1 MGRTAQESRL
11 AFQSHS
17 KGSGIAELE
26 GPQPRRR
33 RLGLRTTRASVQST
47 ADVPRRS
54 RAMKLTP
61 REIDH
66 LLLHQCGF
74 LAQKRL
80 ARGLKLNHAEAT
92 ALIATVVLELIR
104 DGKTCSELMD
114 LGRKLLGK
122 NQVASRSACVLV
134 LWGAG
139 ASCCTCGYWGSQSCT
154 MQGGY

>member
-1 MGRTAQESRL
+1 
-11 AFQSHS
+11 
-17 KGSGIAELE
+17 
-26 GPQPRRR
+26 
-33 RLGLRTTRASVQST
+33 
-47 ADVPRRS
+47 
-54 RAMKLTP
+54 MKLTP

-139 ASCCTCGYWGSQSCT
+139 ASCCTCGYSGSQSCT
-154 MQGGY
+154 MQGGF

>member
-1 MGRTAQESRL
+1 
-11 AFQSHS
+11 
-17 KGSGIAELE
+17 
-26 GPQPRRR
+26 
-33 RLGLRTTRASVQST
+33 
-47 ADVPRRS
+47 
-54 RAMKLTP
+54 MKLTP

-134 LWGAG
+134 LWGAS
-139 ASCCTCGYWGSQSCT
+139 ASGCTCGCSGSQSCT